1 MDATTDSLHS
11 SVRATVER
19 LIADVVGEEFCDVYD
34 IGLDS
39 TFAEDLELESLEIL
53 ELAERLIE
61 TYEGQVDFVGWFADM
76 EFEELVE
83 LDVGTLVDFIVS
95 RLAASGA
102 GAEAG
107 AGIRGDGVGGGW

>member
-1 MDATTDSLHS
+1 METTTNRLDR

-19 LIADVVGEEFCDVYD
+19 LITEVVGEEFCEVYD

-61 TYEGQVDFVGWFADM
+61 TYEGKVDFVGWFATM

-83 LDVGTLVDFIVS
+83 LDVGTLVGFI
-95 RLAASGA
+95 ASQLA
-102 GAEAG
+102 GADRRRA
-107 AGIRGDGVGGGW
+107 W